1 MVSSGS
7 WVPGNS
13 LKSLSGGV
21 INRLNASRRR
31 FHELDSL
38 CVHMERDSPDS
49 LRTPATDP
57 SGTGSLRERAMGII
71 AFATVLALL
80 YFGRGVLIPFTVAL
94 ILSLLIAPLVRRL
107 RRIGLGRV
115 PSVLVA
121 VLISAFVVTAAAG
134 VLGSQVLRM
143 AASLP
148 QYERNIQQKLRDLDD
163 MTVGRFNA
171 LTSEASRLIESNPKS
186 VGFTVPPGTGSSAAA
201 PIPVELHQPGPAPLQ
216 IIAKVLTSVWVP
228 IESTGIVLVVLV
240 FVLLEHES
248 LRDRFIRVAGGT
260 NIRLTTLAL
269 NDAGERL
276 SRFFV
281 SQFAVN
287 LGVGAAI
294 GVGLAV
300 LGVPQATLWGALATL
315 LRFVPYVGVWLAALL
330 ASALAIAIVPGW
342 SLALSTLGLFIVVE
356 LIAAQVVE
364 PHLYGQTTGLS
375 PLSVVVAAI
384 FWSALWGPI
393 GLVLSTPLT
402 LCLLVIGRHIRALRF
417 LELLLGDTQAL
428 SLPQKF
434 YQRAL
439 SGDADE
445 ILVDARAFLKR
456 NSFAAYCDLVLMP
469 ALHLGFLDFE
479 LGAISRDQQLKIRD
493 LLVALVSAL
502 SGEPKRLQRHRPSVL
517 DDEDPGRILRQHRE
531 QLTGRWQGP
540 VVVPPGSIL
549 LCLGLGS
556 PADTIAAELLVRAL
570 REQGLDARHVSM
582 EDLDAQSRP
591 PGADPAA
598 ISIAY
603 VVSAFPSAAREHS
616 EQTNERIRQHLPNAK
631 VVSVFLP
638 GISIQ
643 KELSPHV
650 GNADHAVSSL
660 VEAVELCLETAARY
674 TVETRGP
681 ERREG

>member
-1 MVSSGS
+1 
-7 WVPGNS
+7 
-13 LKSLSGGV
+13 
-21 INRLNASRRR
+21 
-31 FHELDSL
+31 
-38 CVHMERDSPDS
+38 
-49 LRTPATDP
+49 
-57 SGTGSLRERAMGII
+57 
-71 AFATVLALL
+71 
-80 YFGRGVLIPFTVAL
+80 
-94 ILSLLIAPLVRRL
+94 
-107 RRIGLGRV
+107 
-115 PSVLVA
+115 
-121 VLISAFVVTAAAG
+121 
-134 VLGSQVLRM
+134 
-143 AASLP
+143 
-148 QYERNIQQKLRDLDD
+148 
-163 MTVGRFNA
+163 
-171 LTSEASRLIESNPKS
+171 
-186 VGFTVPPGTGSSAAA
+186 
-201 PIPVELHQPGPAPLQ
+201 
-216 IIAKVLTSVWVP
+216 
-228 IESTGIVLVVLV
+228 VLVVLV
-240 FVLLEHES
+240 FVLLEHEA

-294 GVGLAV
+294 GLGLAV
-300 LGVPQATLWGALATL
+300 LGVPQAALWGALATL
-315 LRFVPYVGVWLAALL
+315 LRFVPYIGVWLAALL

-364 PHLYGQTTGLS
+364 PHLYGHTTGLS

-428 SLPQKF
+428 TLPQKF

-445 ILVDARAFLKR
+445 ILADARTFLKR

-493 LLVALVSAL
+493 LLVAVVSAL
-502 SGEPKRLQRHRPSVL
+502 GGEPKRLRRHRLSVL

-531 QLTGRWQGP
+531 RLTGRWQGP

-570 REQGLDARHVSM
+570 REQGLDGRHVSI
-582 EDLDAQSRP
+582 EDLDAESRP

-598 ISIAY
+598 IAIAY
-603 VVSAFPSAAREHS
+603 LVSAFPSAERARF
-616 EQTNERIRQHLPNAK
+616 EQTKDRIRQHLPNAR

-643 KELSPHV
+643 KELSPYV
-650 GNADHAVSSL
+650 GNADHALSSF
-660 VEAVELCLETAARY
+660 VDAVEVSLERQ
-674 TVETRGP
+674 RP
-681 ERREG
+681 EMSTPK

>member
-1 MVSSGS
+1 
-7 WVPGNS
+7 
-13 LKSLSGGV
+13 
-21 INRLNASRRR
+21 
-31 FHELDSL
+31 
-38 CVHMERDSPDS
+38 MERDNPDS
-49 LRTPATDP
+49 LHTPTTDP
-57 SGTGSLRERAMGII
+57 SGTGSLRDRAIGII

-80 YFGRGVLIPFTVAL
+80 YFGRDVLIPFTAAL
-94 ILSLLIAPLVRRL
+94 LLSLLIAPLVRRL

-134 VLGSQVLRM
+134 VLGTQVLRM
-143 AASLP
+143 AESLP
-148 QYERNIQQKLRDLDD
+148 QYERNIQQKLRNLDD

-171 LTSEASRLIESNPKS
+171 LTSEASRLIESHPMS
-186 VGFTVPPGTGSSAAA
+186 VESTAPIGTGSSGAA
-201 PIPVELHQPGPAPLQ
+201 PIPVELRQPRPAPLQ
-216 IIAKVLTSVWVP
+216 IIAKVLASVWRP
-228 IESTGIVLVVLV
+228 LESTGIVLIVLV
-240 FVLLEHES
+240 FVLLEHEA

-287 LGVGAAI
+287 LCVGAAI
-294 GVGLAV
+294 GLGLAV

-393 GLVLSTPLT
+393 GLVVSTPLT
-402 LCLLVIGRHIRALRF
+402 LCLLVLGRHIRALRL

-428 SLPQKF
+428 TLPQKF

-456 NSFAAYCDLVLMP
+456 NSFAVYCDLVLMP
-469 ALHLGFLDFE
+469 ALHLGFLDHE

-493 LLVALVSAL
+493 LLVAVVSAL
-502 SGEPKRLQRHRPSVL
+502 SGEPKRFRRHRLSVL
-517 DDEDPGRILRQHRE
+517 DDQDPGRILRQHRE

-540 VVVPPGSIL
+540 VVVSPGSIL
-549 LCLGLGS
+549 LCVGLGS

-570 REQGLDARHVSM
+570 REHGLDARHVSM
-582 EDLDAQSRP
+582 ADLDVESRP

-598 ISIAY
+598 IAIAY
-603 VVSAFPSAAREHS
+603 MVSAFPSAERERS
-616 EQTNERIRQHLPNAK
+616 EQTNDRVRRHLPNAR

-643 KELSPHV
+643 DELPPRV
-650 GNADHAVSSL
+650 GNSDQAVSSF
-660 VEAVELCLETAARY
+660 VEAAELCLETAALHYRA
-674 TVETRGP
+674 TSGRID
-681 ERREG
+681 

>member
-1 MVSSGS
+1 M
-7 WVPGNS
+7 
-13 LKSLSGGV
+13 
-21 INRLNASRRR
+21 
-31 FHELDSL
+31 
-38 CVHMERDSPDS
+38 HMERNNPDS

-57 SGTGSLRERAMGII
+57 SGTGSLRDRAIGII
-71 AFATVLALL
+71 AFAAVLALL
-80 YFGRGVLIPFTVAL
+80 YFGRDVLIPFTVAL

-107 RRIGLGRV
+107 RRLGLGRV

-148 QYERNIQQKLRDLDD
+148 QYERNIQQKLRNLDD

-171 LTSEASRLIESNPKS
+171 LTSEAGRLIENHPMS
-186 VGFTVPPGTGSSAAA
+186 VGPTMPSGTGSSAAA
-201 PIPVELHQPGPAPLQ
+201 PIPVELHQPRPTPLE
-216 IIAKVLTSVWVP
+216 IIAKVLASVWVP

-240 FVLLEHES
+240 FVLLEHEA

-294 GVGLAV
+294 GLGLAV

-364 PHLYGQTTGLS
+364 PHLYGHTTGLS

-428 SLPQKF
+428 TLPQKF

-479 LGAISRDQQLKIRD
+479 LGAITRDQQLKIRD
-493 LLVALVSAL
+493 LLVAVVSAL
-502 SGEPKRLQRHRPSVL
+502 GGEPKRLRRHRLSVL

-531 QLTGRWQGP
+531 RLTGRWQGP

-570 REQGLDARHVSM
+570 REQGLDGRHVSI
-582 EDLDAQSRP
+582 EDLNAESRP

-598 ISIAY
+598 IAIAY
-603 VVSAFPSAAREHS
+603 LVSAFPSAERARS
-616 EQTNERIRQHLPNAK
+616 EQTKDRLRQHLPNAR

-643 KELSPHV
+643 KELSPYV
-650 GNADHAVSSL
+650 GNADHAVSSF
-660 VEAVELCLETAARY
+660 VGAVEVSLERQ
-674 TVETRGP
+674 RP
-681 ERREG
+681 EMSTPK

>member
-1 MVSSGS
+1 MIDRVS
-7 WVPGNS
+7 
-13 LKSLSGGV
+13 
-21 INRLNASRRR
+21 ASRIR
-31 FHELDSL
+31 FQELDSS
-38 CVHMERDSPDS
+38 CVHMERDKPDS

-57 SGTGSLRERAMGII
+57 SGTGSLRDRAIGII

-80 YFGRGVLIPFTVAL
+80 YFGRDVLIPFTVAL

-121 VLISAFVVTAAAG
+121 VLISAFVVTAAA
-134 VLGSQVLRM
+134 VILGTQVLRM

-148 QYERNIQQKLRDLDD
+148 QYERTIQQKLRNLDD

-171 LTSEASRLIESNPKS
+171 LTSEAGRLIENHPTS
-186 VGFTVPPGTGSSAAA
+186 VISTMPAGTGSSAAA
-201 PIPVELHQPGPAPLQ
+201 PIPVELHQPRPAPLE
-216 IIAKVLTSVWVP
+216 IIAKVLASVWVP

-240 FVLLEHES
+240 FVLLEHEA

-287 LGVGAAI
+287 LCVGAAI
-294 GVGLAV
+294 GLGLAV
-300 LGVPQATLWGALATL
+300 LGVPHATLWGALATL

-330 ASALAIAIVPGW
+330 AGALAIAVVPGW

-364 PHLYGQTTGLS
+364 PHLYGHTTGLS

-402 LCLLVIGRHIRALRF
+402 LCLLVVGRHIRALRF
-417 LELLLGDTQAL
+417 LELLLGDAQAL
-428 SLPQKF
+428 TLPQKF

-439 SGDADE
+439 SRDADE

-456 NSFAAYCDLVLMP
+456 NSFAAYCDVVLMP
-469 ALHLGFLDFE
+469 ALHLGFLDYE

-493 LLVALVSAL
+493 LLVAVVSAL
-502 SGEPKRLQRHRPSVL
+502 SGEPRRLQRHRLSVL

-531 QLTGRWQGP
+531 QLNGRWQGP
-540 VVVPPGSIL
+540 VVVPAGSIL
-549 LCLGLGS
+549 LCLGLES
-556 PADTIAAELLVRAL
+556 RADTIAAELLVRAL

-598 ISIAY
+598 IALVY
-603 VVSAFPSAAREHS
+603 VVSAFPSAERERS
-616 EQTNERIRQHLPNAK
+616 EQTHDRVRQHLPNAK

-643 KELSPHV
+643 NEPSPRV

-660 VEAVELCLETAARY
+660 VGAVELCLETATRE
-674 TVETRGP
+674 TVKMRRPG
-681 ERREG
+681 REG

>member
-1 MVSSGS
+1 
-7 WVPGNS
+7 
-13 LKSLSGGV
+13 
-21 INRLNASRRR
+21 
-31 FHELDSL
+31 
-38 CVHMERDSPDS
+38 MERDNPDS

-57 SGTGSLRERAMGII
+57 SGAGSLRDRAIGII
-71 AFATVLALL
+71 AFAPVLALL
-80 YFGRGVLIPFTVAL
+80 YFGRDVLIPFTVAL

-121 VLISAFVVTAAAG
+121 VFISAFVVTAAAG
-134 VLGSQVLRM
+134 VLGTQVLRM

-148 QYERNIQQKLRDLDD
+148 QYERTIQQKLRNLDD

-171 LTSEASRLIESNPKS
+171 LTSEASRLIESHPMS
-186 VGFTVPPGTGSSAAA
+186 VGATVPSGTGSSAAA
-201 PIPVELHQPGPAPLQ
+201 PIPVELHQPRPAPLQ
-216 IIAKVLTSVWVP
+216 IIAKVLASVWVP

-240 FVLLEHES
+240 FVLLEHEA

-287 LGVGAAI
+287 LCVGATI
-294 GVGLAV
+294 GLGLAV
-300 LGVPQATLWGALATL
+300 LGVPQSALWGALATL

-330 ASALAIAIVPGW
+330 ASALAIAVVPGW

-364 PHLYGQTTGLS
+364 PHLYGHTTGLS
-375 PLSVVVAAI
+375 PLSIVVAAI

-428 SLPQKF
+428 TLPQKF

-445 ILVDARAFLKR
+445 ILADARAFLKR

-469 ALHLGFLDFE
+469 ALHLGFLDYE

-493 LLVALVSAL
+493 LLVAVVSAL
-502 SGEPKRLQRHRPSVL
+502 SGEPKRLQRHRLSVL
-517 DDEDPGRILRQHRE
+517 DHEDPGRILRQHRE
-531 QLTGRWQGP
+531 QLTGRWQGL

-598 ISIAY
+598 SAVPH
-603 VVSAFPSAAREHS
+603 VVRALPSAERERS
-616 EQTNERIRQHLPNAK
+616 GQTNDRIRQHLPNAR

-650 GNADHAVSSL
+650 GNADHAVNSL
-660 VEAVELCLETAARY
+660 VGAVELCLETAARD
-674 TVETRGP
+674 TVKTRRP
-681 ERREG
+681 EWREG

>member
-1 MVSSGS
+1 
-7 WVPGNS
+7 
-13 LKSLSGGV
+13 
-21 INRLNASRRR
+21 
-31 FHELDSL
+31 
-38 CVHMERDSPDS
+38 MERDNPD
-49 LRTPATDP
+49 LPPTPTTNG
-57 SGTGSLRERAMGII
+57 SGAGSLRDRAIGII

-80 YFGRGVLIPFTVAL
+80 YFGRDVLIPFTVAL
-94 ILSLLIAPLVRRL
+94 MLSLLIAPLVRRL
-107 RRIGLGRV
+107 RRIGLSRV
-115 PSVLVA
+115 SSVLVA
-121 VLISAFVVTAAAG
+121 VLASAFVVTAAAV
-134 VLGSQVLRM
+134 VLGTQVLHM
-143 AASLP
+143 AESLP
-148 QYERNIQQKLRDLDD
+148 QYERTIQQKLRDLDE

-171 LTSEASRLIESNPKS
+171 LTSEASRLIESHPPS
-186 VGFTVPPGTGSSAAA
+186 DGATVPSGTGSSGAG
-201 PIPVELHQPGPAPLQ
+201 PIPVELHQPRPAPLQ
-216 IIAKVLTSVWVP
+216 IIAKVLASVWVP

-240 FVLLEHES
+240 FVLLEHEA

-287 LGVGAAI
+287 LGVGAAV

-300 LGVPQATLWGALATL
+300 LGVPQATLWGALATV

-342 SLALSTLGLFIVVE
+342 SLALNTLGLFIVVE
-356 LIAAQVVE
+356 LIASQVVE
-364 PHLYGQTTGLS
+364 PHLYGHTTGLS

-428 SLPQKF
+428 TLPQKF

-439 SGDADE
+439 SGDVDE

-456 NSFAAYCDLVLMP
+456 TSFAAYCDRVLMP
-469 ALHLGFLDFE
+469 ALHLGFLDHE
-479 LGAISRDQQLKIRD
+479 MGAISRDQQLKIRD
-493 LLVALVSAL
+493 LLVTVVSAL
-502 SGEPKRLQRHRPSVL
+502 SGEPKRLRRHRLSVL
-517 DDEDPGRILRQHRE
+517 DDEDPGRILRQYRE
-531 QLTGRWQGP
+531 QLAGRWQGP
-540 VVVPPGSIL
+540 VVVPRGSIL

-556 PADTIAAELLVRAL
+556 PADTLGAELLVRAL
-570 REQGLDARHVSM
+570 RERGLDARHVSM
-582 EDLDAQSRP
+582 EDLDAESRP

-598 ISIAY
+598 IAIAY
-603 VVSAFPSAAREHS
+603 VVSAFPSAERELS
-616 EQTNERIRQHLPNAK
+616 AQTIGRVRQHLPNAR

-638 GISIQ
+638 GISIE
-643 KELSPHV
+643 KELPPRVDNS
-650 GNADHAVSSL
+650 DRAVSSF
-660 VEAVELCLETAARY
+660 VEAAELCLETAALPDLA
-674 TVETRGP
+674 TSK
-681 ERREG
+681 